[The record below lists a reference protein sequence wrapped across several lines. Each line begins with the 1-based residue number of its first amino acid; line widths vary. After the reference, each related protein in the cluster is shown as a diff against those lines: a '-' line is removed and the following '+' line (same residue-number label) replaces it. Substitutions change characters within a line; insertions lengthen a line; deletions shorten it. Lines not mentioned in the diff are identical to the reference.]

1 MFQSQLFSLAI
12 ISFISMVF
20 MINISEVLLLGE
32 IKYLSLLEFKEL
44 KIKLATKHL
53 CDNSDCTRT
62 LVLVSFGKII
72 TNNFGTSLK

>member
-1 MFQSQLFSLAI
+1 M
-12 ISFISMVF
+12 
-20 MINISEVLLLGE
+20 
-32 IKYLSLLEFKEL
+32 SLLEFKEL

-72 TNNFGTSLK
+72 TNNFGTSLKESLPPSSFATAFNFFMLFPAN